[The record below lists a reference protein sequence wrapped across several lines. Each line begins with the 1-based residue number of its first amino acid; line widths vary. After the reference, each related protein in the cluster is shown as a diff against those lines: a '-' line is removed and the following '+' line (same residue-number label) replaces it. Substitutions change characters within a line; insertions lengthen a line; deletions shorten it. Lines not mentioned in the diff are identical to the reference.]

1 MKEVKVDENKITPLR
16 VNDKTDSLTLKHT
29 VFNLPMR
36 CILCAKSGQGKNTQ
50 LLHILCNENMKY
62 NKIFKGEDIYIFC
75 PDPLADAKMKLLI
88 NFYDIDDNNLY
99 SGEALDEDSL
109 SHVYHGLIDEFK
121 EDRTKKPVIIIDDYS
136 STGKASTRFNIINTL
151 FCNSRKYNINIFFLS
166 QHYSHTSLSIRNNA
180 NVLLIG
186 NCSNKNLKLICDE
199 HNMLKTD
206 KEFRDLF
213 RKHTTEQFQFFIIN
227 YTSPFKRMYLNSEY
241 KPIEHSGT

>member
-88 NFYDIDDNNLY
+88 DFYDIDDNNLY

-109 SHVYHGLIDEFK
+109 SHVYHG
-121 EDRTKKPVIIIDDYS
+121 
-136 STGKASTRFNIINTL
+136 
-151 FCNSRKYNINIFFLS
+151 
-166 QHYSHTSLSIRNNA
+166 
-180 NVLLIG
+180 
-186 NCSNKNLKLICDE
+186 
-199 HNMLKTD
+199 
-206 KEFRDLF
+206 
-213 RKHTTEQFQFFIIN
+213 
-227 YTSPFKRMYLNSEY
+227 
-241 KPIEHSGT
+241 

>member
-1 MKEVKVDENKITPLR
+1 
-16 VNDKTDSLTLKHT
+16 
-29 VFNLPMR
+29 
-36 CILCAKSGQGKNTQ
+36 
-50 LLHILCNENMKY
+50 
-62 NKIFKGEDIYIFC
+62 
-75 PDPLADAKMKLLI
+75 MKLLI
-88 NFYDIDDNNLY
+88 DFYDIDDNNLY

-136 STGKASTRFNIINTL
+136 CTGKASTRFNIINTL

-186 NCSNKNLKLICDE
+186 NCNNKNLKLICDE